1 MKTVKLDLMNVALG
15 LMLRKNG
22 KRESVY
28 TAEDLWIKILS
39 TAPIVESLSK
49 KNKGKSSVEK
59 YSFY

>member
-1 MKTVKLDLMNVALG
+1 MNVALG